1 LICVSLPVHTRPA
14 VIAGQLAN
22 FAAFLPSARVVL
34 HVSANARFTP
44 GELEAAL
51 AAGGCA
57 NAVINPQRLATNWG
71 NILLAHLANVAWI
84 RRQLPACT
92 RICLHS
98 SNDMLVRRG
107 LHGHLAH
114 AQAGNF
120 LHHRP
125 IRPGSRW
132 RFTGAALGDAALLAL
147 RKRLGDAPAVGS
159 QVEGSSYDAA
169 LLYDIADIVK
179 HAARQPAPVPYPRE
193 EVWLSTV
200 AHARAAPIA
209 GTPYVFSEVH
219 RFDRAFWRMLR
230 VVDPL
235 VGRRGDPHW
244 LPRRALEFLMIR
256 SGFHRIDRTWVER
269 IAHDHAEALA
279 PYEWLSDGQGT
290 WRVFDRHG
298 LYGVKRVPRRPD
310 APLRR
315 YIDKLSD
322 KLSDEPSDK
331 PSDNPSD
338 RPGAPPDNRS
348 GTQSATRP
356 DTREQA
362 QPGAHPG
369 CPLRNQPDPG
379 PASADHRAHED
390 R

>member
-1 LICVSLPVHTRPA
+1 MICVSLPVHTRPA

-22 FAAFLPSARVVL
+22 FAAFLPTARVVL
-34 HVSANARFTP
+34 HVSADARFTP
-44 GELEAAL
+44 AQLEAAL

-57 NAVINPQRLATNWG
+57 NAIINPQRLATGWG
-71 NILLAHLANVAWI
+71 NILLAHLANIAWI

-107 LHGHLAH
+107 LASHLEKG
-114 AQAGNF
+114 GNF
-120 LHHRP
+120 LHRRP

-132 RFTGAALGDAALLAL
+132 RFAGAALGDQPLLAL
-147 RKRLGDAPAVGS
+147 RKRLGDAPTLGS
-159 QVEGSSYDAA
+159 QVEGSSYEAA

-193 EVWLSTV
+193 EVWLSTI
-200 AHARAAPIA
+200 AHACGAAVA

-219 RFDRAFWRMLR
+219 RFDRVFWRVLA

-235 VGRRGDPHW
+235 IGRRGDARW

-256 SGFHRIDRTWVER
+256 SGFHRIDRGWVER
-269 IAHDHAEALA
+269 IAHDRADALA
-279 PYEWLSDGQGT
+279 PYEWLSDGHGK

-310 APLRR
+310 SPLRR
-315 YIDKLSD
+315 YIDQLSD
-322 KLSDEPSDK
+322 QLSAQLSEQ
-331 PSDNPSD
+331 
-338 RPGAPPDNRS
+338 PGVESGAQSGAQLSSQPDQLS
-348 GTQSATRP
+348 T
-356 DTREQA
+356 QA
-362 QPGAHPG
+362 QD
-369 CPLRNQPDPG
+369 R
-379 PASADHRAHED
+379 RAHED
-390 R
+390 H

>member
-1 LICVSLPVHTRPA
+1 MICISLPVHTRPA

-22 FAAFLPSARVVL
+22 FAAFLPSAQVVL

-51 AAGGCA
+51 AASGCA
-57 NAVINPQRLATNWG
+57 NAVINPQRLATGWG

-107 LHGHLAH
+107 LHVHLAR
-114 AQAGNF
+114 AQAGSL

-125 IRPGSRW
+125 IRPGSHW
-132 RFTGAALGDAALLAL
+132 RFAPAALGDAALLAL
-147 RKRLGDAPAVGS
+147 RKRLGDAPAIGS

-169 LLYDIADIVK
+169 LLYEIADIVK

-209 GTPYVFSEVH
+209 GMPYVFSEVH
-219 RFDRAFWRMLR
+219 RFDRAFWRVLR
-230 VVDPL
+230 VVDPII
-235 VGRRGDPHW
+235 GRRGDPHW

-256 SGFHRIDRTWVER
+256 AGFHRIDRTWVER
-269 IAHDHAEALA
+269 IAHDRAEALA
-279 PYEWLSDGQGT
+279 PYEWLSDGQGP

-315 YIDKLSD
+315 HIDKLSD
-322 KLSDEPSDK
+322 DLGTD
-331 PSDNPSD
+331 
-338 RPGAPPDNRS
+338 PGANPGAQADNQPGTPPEPVAC
-348 GTQSATRP
+348 T
-356 DTREQA
+356 

-369 CPLRNQPDPG
+369 RTLRNRPG
-379 PASADHRAHED
+379 AGSTATDRPAHED

>member
-22 FAAFLPSARVVL
+22 FAAFLPAARVVL
-34 HVSANARFTP
+34 HVSENARFTP
-44 GELEAAL
+44 GQLEAAL
-51 AAGGCA
+51 VASGCT
-57 NAVINPQRLATNWG
+57 NAVINPQRLATGWG
-71 NILLAHLANVAWI
+71 NILLAHLANIAWI

-98 SNDMLVRRG
+98 SNDMLVRCG
-107 LHGHLAH
+107 LGSHLDRAGG
-114 AQAGNF
+114 GNF

-132 RFTGAALGDAALLAL
+132 RFSAAALGDSPLLAL
-147 RKRLGDAPAVGS
+147 RKRLGDVPALGS

-169 LLYDIADIVK
+169 LLYEIADIVK
-179 HAARQPAPVPYPRE
+179 HAARQPAPLAYPRE

-200 AHARAAPIA
+200 AHARAARVA

-219 RFDRAFWRMLR
+219 RFDRVFWRVLR
-230 VVDPL
+230 VLDPL
-235 VGRRGDPHW
+235 LGRRGDARW

-256 SGFHRIDRTWVER
+256 SGFHRIDRDWVER
-269 IAHDHAEALA
+269 IAADRADALA
-279 PYEWLSDGQGT
+279 PYEWLSDGEGA
-290 WRVFDRHG
+290 WHVFDRHG

-315 YIDKLSD
+315 YIDQLSNQ
-322 KLSDEPSDK
+322 LSTQLSSQLSTGSDHS
-331 PSDNPSD
+331 SDTAGDTAGAAPV
-338 RPGAPPDNRS
+338 PGDGAR
-348 GTQSATRP
+348 
-356 DTREQA
+356 
-362 QPGAHPG
+362 AHP
-369 CPLRNQPDPG
+369 PSPPHSSP
-379 PASADHRAHED
+379 PAAQALANPPHED

>member
-22 FAAFLPSARVVL
+22 FAAFLPAARVVL
-34 HVSANARFTP
+34 HVSENARFTP
-44 GELEAAL
+44 GQLEAAL
-51 AAGGCA
+51 AATGCA
-57 NAVINPQRLATNWG
+57 NAVINPQRLATGWG
-71 NILLAHLANVAWI
+71 NILLAHLANIAWI

-98 SNDMLVRRG
+98 SNDMLVRCG
-107 LHGHLAH
+107 LGSHLERAGG
-114 AQAGNF
+114 GNF

-132 RFTGAALGDAALLAL
+132 RFSAAALGDSPLLAL
-147 RKRLGDAPAVGS
+147 RKRLGDVPALGS

-169 LLYDIADIVK
+169 LLYEIADIVK
-179 HAARQPAPVPYPRE
+179 HAARQPAPLAYPRE

-200 AHARAAPIA
+200 AHARAAQVA

-219 RFDRAFWRMLR
+219 RFDRAFWRVLR
-230 VVDPL
+230 VLDPL
-235 VGRRGDPHW
+235 LGRRGDARW

-256 SGFHRIDRTWVER
+256 SGFHRIDRDLVER
-269 IAHDHAEALA
+269 IAADRADALA
-279 PYEWLSDGQGT
+279 PYEWLSDGEGE

-315 YIDKLSD
+315 YIDQLSD
-322 KLSDEPSDK
+322 QLSAQLSDQLSTGFDQPSDA
-331 PSDNPSD
+331 PAAGDHA
-338 RPGAPPDNRS
+338 RAPPASPPHPSPAAAQALANPPHENR
-348 GTQSATRP
+348 
-356 DTREQA
+356 
-362 QPGAHPG
+362 
-369 CPLRNQPDPG
+369 
-379 PASADHRAHED
+379 
-390 R
+390 